1 MFNVKL
7 NSSYIYFYDNTAN
20 ERKKYPK
27 IFKKVDE
34 KLDDGLYDCAI
45 MNAICAAPNATPSK
59 SSGSAS
65 YEEAIDDKTGGY
77 CSGFN
82 FNIGF

>member
-1 MFNVKL
+1 
-7 NSSYIYFYDNTAN
+7 
-20 ERKKYPK
+20 
-27 IFKKVDE
+27 
-34 KLDDGLYDCAI
+34 

-65 YEEAIDDKTGGY
+65 YDEAINDNTGEY

-82 FNIGF
+82 FNIDF